1 MWCARSFFLERGQ
14 RKGFDRFLCYS
25 KEIGIG
31 VLVTKG
37 LHFQLFSIFLY
48 IRSTFVFVFC
58 FFCFFNSHTGH
69 ENQNMESE
77 FGNPWRVSLGISCEC
92 TVSEVTGF

>member
-1 MWCARSFFLERGQ
+1 M
-14 RKGFDRFLCYS
+14 KGFDMFLCYS
-25 KEIGIG
+25 KEIGTG

-48 IRSTFVFVFC
+48 MCSAFVFVFC
-58 FFCFFNSHTGH
+58 FFCFLIPTLGTRIRT
-69 ENQNMESE
+69 
-77 FGNPWRVSLGISCEC
+77 WRVSLGISCEC